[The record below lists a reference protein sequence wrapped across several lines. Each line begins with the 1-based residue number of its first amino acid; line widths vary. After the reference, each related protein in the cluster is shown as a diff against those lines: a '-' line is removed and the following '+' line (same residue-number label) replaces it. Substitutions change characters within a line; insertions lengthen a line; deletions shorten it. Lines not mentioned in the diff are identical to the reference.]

1 MDAKSFQE
9 LKNRSIFARLKKL
22 FSDEAVIRNIG
33 GKKLKIADIHNYGY
47 ATDRNSLRD
56 RFNRLRTSSSDS
68 YSRDF
73 NLAFQRNR
81 TELFRD
87 YDAMDMDPIAHSV
100 LDIYADEC
108 TTLNETGDLIKVY
121 SANEEI
127 HDILDNLF
135 NDILNVRFNLWS
147 WARSLCKYG
156 DFYLRLFISPEY
168 GIYSI
173 KPYSTYNVTRIENS
187 DLSNKNY
194 VKFQV
199 TIPEGNRME
208 ELENYE
214 MIHFRLLSDSN
225 FLPNGQSIFEGARRC
240 WKQLCCSSLSQI
252 WTDKGYKYIKD
263 INIGDTIY
271 CFNPDTLLTEKTR
284 VAKIERTGLSEKTVT
299 VKTRNRELRVT
310 PDHKLLV
317 KTNKGDFI
325 YKEAQ
330 DILTN
335 HKDGEYKADKLVF
348 PTVKGGKKTYTL
360 YLDPEDYCVRL
371 NNLGRDVV
379 NKLKKER
386 KNFYILS
393 NGKDLHRDENNNY
406 TQKYSNFFFS
416 KNKKWSI
423 SYNEFKEI
431 KDEYNLTFNHVDLY
445 YRRKIKSKNINN
457 KYHCSHVTSIVNKET
472 LTFTV
477 DSEFCRAFG
486 FMLGD
491 GWLDPTGIGFAAGI
505 HEEIN
510 QVYLRILTKYNSG
523 RYLYAQRH
531 LEKYPNT
538 PGNYLF
544 CNVELRY
551 LFEKLGFIH
560 GFKNKRIPDWIWDM
574 DIECRKNMVLGLFDA
589 DGSWKYGTLGLSNH
603 TLINQIKNLA
613 DQSGIMTSTVRAANK
628 VEGIGKNGLYNSLSW
643 KLQINFN
650 IDYDIYYQKVVSIT
664 EDEKEDEVW
673 NLTTESPLHNYVLNG
688 IVSHNCLLEDAQM
701 VNLIMR
707 APEKRIFKIDV
718 GNAPQNEIENL
729 MERAMN
735 QIQKVPYMD
744 ANGEYNLRFNMMN
757 MMQDFFIPVRGGN
770 SGNSIE
776 TLKGLDWNGGIEAV
790 EYVKNKMLAAF
801 HIPKAFLGFDESL
814 SGKAS
819 LSAEDIR
826 FCRSIQRVQKF
837 LLSGLTEIAIIH
849 LYSLGYRD
857 ESLLEFSLEMTN
869 PSTVF
874 EKEKIE
880 IFKEKSNL
888 CQSLQEQK
896 LFSKKWMYQNIFG
909 MSDQDI
915 IELNKQ
921 LIDDSKTNFR
931 FSQIEN
937 EGSDPYLKFL
947 KTQHGSSSSSENNSE
962 EGGLEGSSGGSFGGL
977 GDTDLNTDDLFGNE
991 NEPENDTENNSEKE
1005 TNKSEK
1011 PVTEQWK
1018 SPYNKH
1024 KNHNKM
1030 VKKEWDKKRDQTGRK
1045 DASKYPRGEDPLGDK
1060 ENRAKVNL
1068 KESSNKN
1075 ILNEDIDKNSL
1086 KYKMFDENTID
1097 LLNQDVKKSYMD
1109 IK

>member
-87 YDAMDMDPIAHSV
+87 YDSMDMDPIVHSV

-108 TTLNETGDLIKVY
+108 TTLNEAGDLIKVY

-225 FLPNGQSIFEGARRC
+225 FLPNGLSICEGARRVF
-240 WKQLCCSSLSQI
+240 KQLCCSSLSQI

-299 VKTRNRELRVT
+299 IKTLDRELVVT

-317 KTNKGDFI
+317 KTKNGDLV

-330 DILTN
+330 EILAS
-335 HKDGEYKADKLVF
+335 HKDGSNKSDKLVF
-348 PTVKGGKKTYTL
+348 PVVRGGKKTYTL
-360 YLDPEDYCVRL
+360 YLDPEDYCVKL
-371 NNLGRDVV
+371 NSLGREIIR
-379 NKLKKER
+379 KLRDKLGKHD
-386 KNFYILS
+386 FYITKD
-393 NGKDLHRDENNNY
+393 GKNLTKPKSLYHLLY
-406 TQKYSNFFFS
+406 KFFFI
-416 KNKKWSI
+416 KDRTL
-423 SYNEFKEI
+423 SYNLFKEI
-431 KDEYNLTFNHVDLY
+431 KDNYNLTFDHVDLY
-445 YRRKIKSKNINN
+445 HRN
-457 KYHCSHVTSIVNKET
+457 KKTHQASTYQSIINKET
-472 LTFTV
+472 LSFTV
-477 DSEFCRAFG
+477 DSEFCRLFG

-491 GWLDPTGIGFAAGI
+491 GWISQNGVAFSEGIY
-505 HEEIN
+505 EECN
-510 QVYLRILTKYNSG
+510 QRYLNILLKYNGG
-523 RYLYAQRH
+523 RYYYKK
-531 LEKYPNT
+531 KYEDKEPFKLRKT
-538 PGNYLF
+538 GDYEF
-544 CNVELRY
+544 SSVELQY
-551 LFEKLGFIH
+551 IFKKLGFIS
-560 GFKNKRIPDWIWDM
+560 GFSKKRIPDWIWDM
-574 DIECRKNMVLGLFDA
+574 DIECRRNMIIGLFDA
-589 DGSWKYGTLGLSNH
+589 DGSWKYGTLGLSNYE
-603 TLINQIKNLA
+603 LINQAKTLA
-613 DQSGIMTSTVRAANK
+613 NQSGIMTSMVRGATKKAGYDK
-628 VEGIGKNGLYNSLSW
+628 RGIYKGLSW
-643 KLQINFN
+643 KLQINFKLQ
-650 IDYDIYYQKVVSIT
+650 YDIYYQNVSSVT
-664 EDEKEDEVW
+664 ENEKEDEVW

-688 IVSHNCLLEDAQM
+688 IVSHNCLLEDAQL

-801 HIPKAFLGFDESL
+801 HVPKAFLGFDESL

-857 ESLLEFSLEMTN
+857 ESLLKFSLEMTN

-947 KTQHGSSSSSENNSE
+947 KTQHGSTSSSENNSE
-962 EGGLEGSSGGSFGGL
+962 EGGLEGSSGGSFGDL

-1030 VKKEWDKKRDQTGRK
+1030 IKKEWDKKRDQTGRK

-1068 KESSNKN
+1068 KESSDKN

-1086 KYKMFDENTID
+1086 KYKMFDENIID

>member
-56 RFNRLRTSSSDS
+56 RFNRLRTSAADN

-87 YDAMDMDPIAHSV
+87 YDSMDMDPIVHSV

-108 TTLNETGDLIKVY
+108 TTLNDSGDLIKVY
-121 SANEEI
+121 SSNEEI

-168 GIYSI
+168 GIYAI

-225 FLPNGQSIFEGARRC
+225 FLPQGLSILEGGRRV
-240 WKQLCCSSLSQI
+240 WKQL
-252 WTDKGYKYIKD
+252 
-263 INIGDTIY
+263 
-271 CFNPDTLLTEKTR
+271 
-284 VAKIERTGLSEKTVT
+284 
-299 VKTRNRELRVT
+299 
-310 PDHKLLV
+310 
-317 KTNKGDFI
+317 
-325 YKEAQ
+325 
-330 DILTN
+330 
-335 HKDGEYKADKLVF
+335 
-348 PTVKGGKKTYTL
+348 
-360 YLDPEDYCVRL
+360 
-371 NNLGRDVV
+371 
-379 NKLKKER
+379 
-386 KNFYILS
+386 
-393 NGKDLHRDENNNY
+393 
-406 TQKYSNFFFS
+406 
-416 KNKKWSI
+416 
-423 SYNEFKEI
+423 
-431 KDEYNLTFNHVDLY
+431 
-445 YRRKIKSKNINN
+445 
-457 KYHCSHVTSIVNKET
+457 
-472 LTFTV
+472 
-477 DSEFCRAFG
+477 
-486 FMLGD
+486 
-491 GWLDPTGIGFAAGI
+491 
-505 HEEIN
+505 
-510 QVYLRILTKYNSG
+510 
-523 RYLYAQRH
+523 
-531 LEKYPNT
+531 
-538 PGNYLF
+538 
-544 CNVELRY
+544 
-551 LFEKLGFIH
+551 
-560 GFKNKRIPDWIWDM
+560 
-574 DIECRKNMVLGLFDA
+574 
-589 DGSWKYGTLGLSNH
+589 
-603 TLINQIKNLA
+603 
-613 DQSGIMTSTVRAANK
+613 
-628 VEGIGKNGLYNSLSW
+628 
-643 KLQINFN
+643 
-650 IDYDIYYQKVVSIT
+650 
-664 EDEKEDEVW
+664 
-673 NLTTESPLHNYVLNG
+673 
-688 IVSHNCLLEDAQM
+688 CLLEDAQLI
-701 VNLIMR
+701 NLIMR

-735 QIQKVPYMD
+735 QIQKVPYVD
-744 ANGEYNLRFNMMN
+744 QATGEYNLRFNMMN

-770 SGNSIE
+770 SGNSID
-776 TLKGLDWNGGIEAV
+776 TLKGLDWNGGIDAI
-790 EYVKNKMLAAF
+790 EYVKNKMLAAY
-801 HIPKAFLGFDESL
+801 HVPKAFLGFDESL

-837 LLSGLTEIAIIH
+837 LLSGLTETAIIH

-857 ESLLEFSLEMTN
+857 ESLLDFSLELTN

-909 MSDQDI
+909 LSDQDI
-915 IELNKQ
+915 IDLNKQ

-947 KTQHGSSSSSENNSE
+947 KTQHPNSSTNNSE
-962 EGGLEGSSGGSFGGL
+962 NGSDGESGGL
-977 GDTDLNTDDLFGNE
+977 GGDLGGDLSGGDLETDDLFGSE
-991 NEPENDTENNSEKE
+991 TPEEDNASSEKE
-1005 TNKSEK
+1005 TNKPER

-1018 SPYNKH
+1018 SPFNKH

-1030 VKKEWDKKRDQTGRK
+1030 VKKEWDKNRDQTGRK
-1045 DASKYPRGEDPLGDK
+1045 DASKYLRGEDPLGDK
-1060 ENRAKVNL
+1060 ENKRKSKLSEVI
-1068 KESSNKN
+1068 SNSIKN
-1075 ILNEDIDKNSL
+1075 DLIDKNSL

-1097 LLNQDVKKSYMD
+1097 ILTENNKKSYMD

>member
-87 YDAMDMDPIAHSV
+87 YDSMDMDPIVHSV

-225 FLPNGQSIFEGARRC
+225 FLPNGLSILEGGRRVF
-240 WKQLCCSSLSQI
+240 KQLCCNGLETV

-263 INIGDTIY
+263 INIGDVVY
-271 CFNPDTLLTEKTR
+271 CFDPKTLILHKTP
-284 VAKIERTGLSEKTVT
+284 VIISKKTGENVKTVKVHT
-299 VKTRNRELRVT
+299 AHRDIIVT
-310 PDHKLLV
+310 PTHKLLV
-317 KTNKGDFI
+317 KTWDNKYIYKPVNEIFINNHKGDKLIFPSI
-325 YKEAQ
+325 NEGN
-330 DILTN
+330 DSITI
-335 HKDGEYKADKLVF
+335 KADPNRYVVKLNDL
-348 PTVKGGKKTYTL
+348 GKEYVL
-360 YLDPEDYCVRL
+360 INLDDIKYKLSLDNTFSIEE
-371 NNLGRDVV
+371 NEQINL
-379 NKLKKER
+379 
-386 KNFYILS
+386 
-393 NGKDLHRDENNNY
+393 
-406 TQKYSNFFFS
+406 FFRHYR
-416 KNKKWSI
+416 SI
-423 SYNEFKEI
+423 SYKLF
-431 KDEYNLTFNHVDLY
+431 
-445 YRRKIKSKNINN
+445 SKINN
-457 KYHCSHVTSIVNKET
+457 ILNLSLDYVEYYCILKNVASRTKSILNKK
-472 LTFTV
+472 TFSITF
-477 DSEFCRAFG
+477 DSDFIRFFG

-491 GWLDPTGIGFAAGI
+491 GWTNRSRNILGFARGI
-505 HEEIN
+505 NEDRNNFYHSIISKYCPSH
-510 QVYLRILTKYNSG
+510 YLS
-523 RYLYAQRH
+523 
-531 LEKYPNT
+531 
-538 PGNYLF
+538 
-544 CNVELRY
+544 
-551 LFEKLGFIH
+551 
-560 GFKNKRIPDWIWDM
+560 KNKKRSTHPGQINYYSSEMVYIFEELLNFHTGFLNKTVPEWVYTLNKQTRIEFLKGM
-574 DIECRKNMVLGLFDA
+574 FDA
-589 DGSWKYGTLGLSNH
+589 DGSWKWKTLGVSNKK
-603 TLINQIKNLA
+603 LIEGFKTVCEM
-613 DQSGIMTSTVRAANK
+613 SGVLCHNIRTAKKTETIDRYGVHRYPTYK
-628 VEGIGKNGLYNSLSW
+628 IQVDFDKLYDVFYERVIS
-643 KLQINFN
+643 IE
-650 IDYDIYYQKVVSIT
+650 DYDY
-664 EDEKEDEVW
+664 EDVYNLEVQDE
-673 NLTTESPLHNYVLNG
+673 LHNYVLNG
-688 IVSHNCLLEDAQM
+688 IVSHNCLLEDA
-701 VNLIMR
+701 NLIAQIMR

-735 QIQKVPYMD
+735 QIQKVPYVD
-744 ANGEYNLRFNMMN
+744 QATGEYNLRFNMMN

-776 TLKGLDWNGGIEAV
+776 TLKGLEWNGGVESM
-790 EYVKNKMLAAF
+790 EYVKNKMLAAY
-801 HIPKAFLGFDESL
+801 HVPKAFLGFDESL

-977 GDTDLNTDDLFGNE
+977 GDTDFNTDDLFGNE
-991 NEPENDTENNSEKE
+991 NEPENNTENNSEKE
-1005 TNKSEK
+1005 TNKPEK

-1068 KESSNKN
+1068 KESSDKN